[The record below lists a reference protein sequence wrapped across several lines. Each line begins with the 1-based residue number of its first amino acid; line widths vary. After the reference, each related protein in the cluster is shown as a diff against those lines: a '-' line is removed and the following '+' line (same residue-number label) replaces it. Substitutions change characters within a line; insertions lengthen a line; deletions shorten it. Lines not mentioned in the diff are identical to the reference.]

1 MKAAGGPAAKSML
14 EPRIEHDMLSV
25 MSLTRVIGTRPVVDE
40 VSFHMA
46 PGEVVA
52 VLGPSGS
59 GKTSL
64 LRMIAGFDAPSGGS
78 LHLHGSLASSAG
90 RVQLAPEKRALALAF
105 QDATL
110 FAHLD
115 AVANVAFAI
124 HDGSTATRRTRALEA
139 LQAMGLN
146 AMDGRDVA
154 TLSGGEAQR
163 VSLARAL
170 AADAKLLL
178 LDEPFGN
185 VDRLTRIDL
194 LQRLKVRL
202 DRGVAALVI
211 THDPADAVELG
222 ARVLL
227 MREGR
232 LVADGSPAAMA
243 RGEHG
248 EWAQAFLR
256 AGQV

>member
-1 MKAAGGPAAKSML
+1 ML
-14 EPRIEHDMLSV
+14 AV
-25 MSLTRVIGTRPVVDE
+25 KSLTRTVGSRSMVSE
-40 VSFHMA
+40 VSFDMA
-46 PGEVVA
+46 AGEILA
-52 VLGPSGS
+52 ILGPSGS

-64 LRMIAGFDAPSGGS
+64 LRMIAGFDAPTRGS
-78 LHLHGSLASSAG
+78 VQLHGREVSAAG
-90 RVQLAPEKRALALAF
+90 KVLVAPEQRALSLAF

-115 AVANVAFAI
+115 AVGNVAFAVRAA
-124 HDGSTATRRTRALEA
+124 DKAARTERARAA
-139 LQAMGLN
+139 LRDMGLTQTE
-146 AMDGRDVA
+146 GRDVA

-194 LQRLKVRL
+194 LARLRARL
-202 DRGVAALVI
+202 GSGVGAIVI
-211 THDPADAVELG
+211 THDPQDVVELG

-232 LVADGSPAAMA
+232 VVADGSHDAIVSGQRGAWA
-243 RGEHG
+243 RS
-248 EWAQAFLR
+248 FLL
-256 AGQV
+256 AGST

>member
-1 MKAAGGPAAKSML
+1 
-14 EPRIEHDMLSV
+14 MLSV
-25 MSLTRVIGTRPVVDE
+25 RSLSRLIGTRAVVSE
-40 VSFHMA
+40 LSFDMA

-52 VLGPSGS
+52 ILGPSGS

-64 LRMIAGFDAPSGGS
+64 LRLIAGFDSPSSGS
-78 LHLHGSLASSAG
+78 VHLHGQEVSTAG
-90 RVQLAPEKRALALAF
+90 RVCQPPEQRRLALAF

-115 AVANVAFAI
+115 AVGNAAFAI
-124 HDGSTATRRTRALEA
+124 RGGDKAGRRQRAREA
-139 LQAMGLN
+139 LSAMGLD

-170 AADAKLLL
+170 AAEARLLL

-185 VDRLTRIDL
+185 VDRLTRVDL
-194 LQRLKVRL
+194 LQRLKARL
-202 DRGVAALVI
+202 RGEVAAIVI

-227 MREGR
+227 MRDGQ
-232 LVADGSPAAMA
+232 LVADGSHQALADGA
-243 RGEHG
+243 HG
-248 EWAQAFLR
+248 EWARGFLR
-256 AGQV
+256 AGG

>member
-1 MKAAGGPAAKSML
+1 ML
-14 EPRIEHDMLSV
+14 AV
-25 MSLTRVIGTRPVVDE
+25 KSLTRTVGSRSMVSE
-40 VSFHMA
+40 VSFDMA
-46 PGEVVA
+46 AGEILA
-52 VLGPSGS
+52 ILGPSGS

-64 LRMIAGFDAPSGGS
+64 LRMIAGFDAPTRGS
-78 LHLHGSLASSAG
+78 VQLHGREVSAAG
-90 RVQLAPEKRALALAF
+90 KVLVAPEQRALSLAF

-115 AVANVAFAI
+115 AVGNVAFAVRAA
-124 HDGSTATRRTRALEA
+124 DKAARTERARAA
-139 LQAMGLN
+139 LRDMGLTQTE
-146 AMDGRDVA
+146 GRDVA

-194 LQRLKVRL
+194 LARLRSRL
-202 DRGVAALVI
+202 GSGVGAIVI
-211 THDPADAVELG
+211 THDPQDVVELG

-232 LVADGSPAAMA
+232 VVADGSHDAIVSGQRGAWA
-243 RGEHG
+243 RS
-248 EWAQAFLR
+248 FLL
-256 AGQV
+256 AGST

>member
-1 MKAAGGPAAKSML
+1 
-14 EPRIEHDMLSV
+14 MLSV
-25 MSLTRVIGTRPVVDE
+25 RSLSRLIGQRAVVSE
-40 VSFHMA
+40 VSFDMA
-46 PGEVVA
+46 PGEIVA

-64 LRMIAGFDAPSGGS
+64 LRMIAGFDAPTSGS
-78 LHLHGSLASSAG
+78 VHLHGREASAAG
-90 RVQLAPEKRALALAF
+90 RVLVAPEHRVLALAF

-110 FAHLD
+110 FSHLD
-115 AVANVAFAI
+115 AVGNAAFAI
-124 HDGSTATRRTRALEA
+124 RATDKTSRLEKARAA
-139 LQAMGLN
+139 LRDMGLT

-194 LQRLKVRL
+194 VSRLKARL
-202 DRGVAALVI
+202 ANGLGAMII
-211 THDPADAVELG
+211 THDPADAIELG

-227 MREGR
+227 MRDGR
-232 LVADGSPAAMA
+232 VMADGSH
-243 RGEHG
+243 EIIT
-248 EWAQAFLR
+248 
-256 AGQV
+256 AGQRGDWARSFLLAGHIAGTAQHS

>member
-1 MKAAGGPAAKSML
+1 ML
-14 EPRIEHDMLSV
+14 AVNSLSRTIGSR
-25 MSLTRVIGTRPVVDE
+25 SLVSE
-40 VSFHMA
+40 VSFDMA
-46 PGEVVA
+46 AGEVLA
-52 VLGPSGS
+52 ILGPSGS

-64 LRMIAGFDAPSGGS
+64 LRMIAGFDAPTQGS
-78 LHLHGSLASSAG
+78 VQLHGRDVSAAG
-90 RVQLAPEKRALALAF
+90 KVLVAPEQRALSLAF

-115 AVANVAFAI
+115 AVGNVAFAV
-124 HDGSTATRRTRALEA
+124 RAADNAARMERARAA
-139 LQAMGLN
+139 LRDMGLTQTE
-146 AMDGRDVA
+146 GRDIA

-194 LQRLKVRL
+194 LARLKARL
-202 DRGVAALVI
+202 GSGLGAIVI
-211 THDPADAVELG
+211 THDPQDVIELG

-232 LVADGSPAAMA
+232 VVADGSHDAIVSGQRGDWA
-243 RGEHG
+243 RS
-248 EWAQAFLR
+248 FLL
-256 AGQV
+256 AGSS

>member
-1 MKAAGGPAAKSML
+1 MSAPLLRVQSVSRDIAGRSV
-14 EPRIEHDMLSV
+14 LSQ
-25 MSLTRVIGTRPVVDE
+25 L
-40 VSFHMA
+40 SFDLA

-64 LRMIAGFDAPSGGS
+64 MRLIAGFDAPSAGS
-78 LHLHGSLASSAG
+78 VQLQGQTVSSAGQVLVPPERRGLSLAS
-90 RVQLAPEKRALALAF
+90 

-115 AVANVAFAI
+115 AVGNAALGV
-124 HDGSTATRRTRALEA
+124 RAADKAARLARARAE
-139 LQAMGLN
+139 LQAMGLT

-163 VSLARAL
+163 VALARAL
-170 AADAKLLL
+170 AAEARLLL

-185 VDRLTRIDL
+185 VDRLTRQDL
-194 LQRLKVRL
+194 VQRLKARL
-202 DRGVAALVI
+202 AGGLAALVI
-211 THDPADAVELG
+211 THDPADAVDLG

-227 MREGR
+227 LREGR
-232 LVADGSPAAMA
+232 LVADGSPQALA
-243 RGEHG
+243 GG
-248 EWAQAFLR
+248 LQGDWAQRFLQP
-256 AGQV
+256 A

>member
-1 MKAAGGPAAKSML
+1 
-14 EPRIEHDMLSV
+14 MLSV
-25 MSLTRVIGTRPVVDE
+25 KSLTRVIGARAIVSE
-40 VSFHMA
+40 VSFDMA
-46 PGEVVA
+46 PGEILA

-64 LRMIAGFDAPSGGS
+64 MRMIAGFDAPTLGS
-78 LHLHGSLASSAG
+78 VHLHGREVSAPAKL
-90 RVQLAPEKRALALAF
+90 RVAPEHRAVALAF

-110 FAHLD
+110 FSHLD
-115 AVANVAFAI
+115 AVGNAAFAI
-124 HDGSTATRRTRALEA
+124 RAVDKATRLARAREA
-139 LQAMGLN
+139 LAQMGLI

-185 VDRLTRIDL
+185 VDRLTRADL
-194 LQRLKVRL
+194 LLRLKARL
-202 DRGVAALVI
+202 ATGLGAIII

-227 MREGR
+227 MRDGR
-232 LVADGSPAAMA
+232 MIADGT
-243 RGEHG
+243 HG
-248 EWAQAFLR
+248 AITTGQFGDWAQAFLSVGS
-256 AGQV
+256 A

>member
-1 MKAAGGPAAKSML
+1 MLAVRSLSRLIAARA
-14 EPRIEHDMLSV
+14 
-25 MSLTRVIGTRPVVDE
+25 VVSD
-40 VSFHMA
+40 VSFDMA
-46 PGEVVA
+46 PGEILA
-52 VLGPSGS
+52 ILGPSGS

-64 LRMIAGFDAPSGGS
+64 MRMIAGFDAPTRGS
-78 LHLHGSLASSAG
+78 VHLHGSEVSAAG
-90 RVQLAPEKRALALAF
+90 KVCVAPERRALALAF

-110 FAHLD
+110 FSHLD
-115 AVANVAFAI
+115 VVGNVAFAI
-124 HDGSTATRRTRALEA
+124 RSSDKAERHARARAA
-139 LQAMGLN
+139 LCDMGLS

-194 LQRLKVRL
+194 LARLKARL
-202 DRGVAALVI
+202 ATGLGAIII
-211 THDPADAVELG
+211 THDPADAIELG

-227 MREGR
+227 MRDGQ
-232 LVADGSPAAMA
+232 VMADGSHEAIA
-243 RGEHG
+243 
-248 EWAQAFLR
+248 
-256 AGQV
+256 AGQRGAWARSFLLAGNA

>member
-1 MKAAGGPAAKSML
+1 MLAVRSLSRAVGP
-14 EPRIEHDMLSV
+14 RSV
-25 MSLTRVIGTRPVVDE
+25 VRE
-40 VSFHMA
+40 VSFDMA
-46 PGEVVA
+46 AGEVLA

-64 LRMIAGFDAPSGGS
+64 LRMIAGFDAPTHGS
-78 LHLHGSLASSAG
+78 VQLHGREVSAAG
-90 RVQLAPEKRALALAF
+90 KVRVAPERRGLSLAF

-115 AVANVAFAI
+115 AVGNVAFAVRAA
-124 HDGSTATRRTRALEA
+124 DKATRLARARAA
-139 LQAMGLN
+139 LQDMGLTQTE
-146 AMDGRDVA
+146 GRDIA
-154 TLSGGEAQR
+154 SLSGGEAQR

-194 LQRLKVRL
+194 LARLKARL
-202 DRGVAALVI
+202 AHGVGAIVI
-211 THDPADAVELG
+211 THDPQDVIELG

-232 LVADGSPAAMA
+232 LVADGSHAAIASGQLGAWA
-243 RGEHG
+243 RS
-248 EWAQAFLR
+248 FLL
-256 AGQV
+256 AGAAA

>member
-1 MKAAGGPAAKSML
+1 
-14 EPRIEHDMLSV
+14 MLSV
-25 MSLTRVIGTRPVVDE
+25 RCLSRLIAGRAVVSQLSFDMAASE
-40 VSFHMA
+40 VLA
-46 PGEVVA
+46 I
-52 VLGPSGS
+52 LGPSGS

-64 LRMIAGFDAPSGGS
+64 LRLIAGFDAPSAGS
-78 LHLHGSLASSAG
+78 LHLHGQLASSAG
-90 RVQLAPEKRALALAF
+90 RVHQPPEQRQLALSF

-110 FAHLD
+110 FSHLD
-115 AVANVAFAI
+115 AVGNAALAI
-124 HDGSTATRRTRALEA
+124 RGGSKASRLQRAREA
-139 LQAMGLN
+139 LHAMGL
-146 AMDGRDVA
+146 AQMDKRDVA

-185 VDRLTRIDL
+185 VDRLTRVDL
-194 LQRLKVRL
+194 LQRLKARL
-202 DRGVAALVI
+202 ANGLGAILI

-227 MREGR
+227 MRDGQ
-232 LVADGSPAAMA
+232 LVADGTAQALA

-248 EWAQAFLR
+248 DWARSFLQA
-256 AGQV
+256 GV